1 MTLPTVDLGDR
12 EFWAAPWA
20 RRYDAFAALRA
31 ADGLPTFAEPEFPG
45 FPPGPGFRAVTR
57 HADVEHVSRHPE
69 LFCSGQGAVSILDL
83 PPEAGEF
90 FGSLISMDAP
100 RHTKIRRIAAQAF
113 TPRRTEALLDDV
125 TRVAR
130 SVIASARAKARD
142 GDGSFD
148 LVADVSAPMP
158 LLIICEM
165 MGIPESRRDEVFAH
179 SNVILAGDD
188 PEYVTSD
195 NPLGDYLAAG
205 AGLSGLMTELAA
217 ARQASPTDDVTSA
230 LVHGTVDG
238 ERLTHQEIASFFILL
253 CVAGNE
259 TTRNAITHGVW
270 GMHRDPA
277 QWELWSGDVDGVT
290 PTAVDEVVRWASPI
304 NWMRRT
310 ATADTVVGDVPVAAG
325 EKLLLVYGASNRDAA
340 VFAEP
345 EALDLRRSPNPH
357 QGFGA
362 HGPHFCLGAHLARRE
377 IAVMFRELF
386 AGMPDLRVVGE
397 PDRLRSVF
405 VNGIKHLP
413 VALAGTAAARGA

>member
-1 MTLPTVDLGDR
+1 MAHPTVDLGDR

-20 RRYDAFAALRA
+20 QRYEAFATLRA
-31 ADGLPTFAEPEFPG
+31 HDELPIFAEPSFPG
-45 FPPGPGFRAVTR
+45 FPPGPGFRALTR

-69 LFCSGQGAVSILDL
+69 LFCSGQGAVAILDL

-125 TRVAR
+125 TRVSR
-130 SVIASARAKARD
+130 SVIAAAREKALA

-148 LVADVSAPMP
+148 FVADVSARMP

-195 NPLGDYLAAG
+195 NPLGDYLTAG
-205 AGLSGLMTELAA
+205 AGLSALMTELAA
-217 ARQASPTDDVTSA
+217 QREASPGDDVTSA

-270 GMHRDPA
+270 GMHLQPE
-277 QWELWSGDVDGVT
+277 QWELWSGDVEGVT

-310 ATADTVVGDVPVAAG
+310 VVSDTVVGGVPVSEG
-325 EKLLLVYGASNRDAA
+325 DKLLLVYGSSNRDTA
-340 VFAEP
+340 VFTDP
-345 EALDLRRSPNPH
+345 EHLDLRRSPNPH

-397 PDRLRSVF
+397 PDRLRTVF

-413 VALAGTAAARGA
+413 VALAGTDAARGA

>member
-1 MTLPTVDLGDR
+1 MTLSTVDLGHR
-12 EFWAAPWA
+12 EFWAAPWD
-20 RRYDAFAALRA
+20 RRYAAFAGLRA
-31 ADGLPTFAEPEFPG
+31 QEGLPWFAEPEFPG
-45 FPPGPGFRAVTR
+45 FERGPGFRAVTR
-57 HADVEHVSRHPE
+57 HADLEHVSKNPE

-83 PPEAGEF
+83 PAEAHEF

-113 TPRRTEALLDDV
+113 TPKRTEGLLEDVRRT
-125 TRVAR
+125 AR
-130 SVIASARAKARD
+130 SVIARARERALA
-142 GDGSFD
+142 GDASFD
-148 LVADVSAPMP
+148 LVSEVSAPMP
-158 LLIICEM
+158 LLIICDM
-165 MGIPESRRDEVFAH
+165 MGVPESRRDEVFAH

-217 ARQASPTDDVTSA
+217 AREADPGDDITSA

-270 GMHRDPA
+270 GMHRQPE

-310 ATADTVVGDVPVAAG
+310 ATADTEVGGVPVAAG
-325 EKLLLVYGASNRDAA
+325 EKLLLVYGAANRDET
-340 VFAEP
+340 VFADP
-345 EALDLRRSPNPH
+345 DRLDLRRSPNPH

-377 IAVMFRELF
+377 IAVLFRELF
-386 AGMPDLRVVGE
+386 AGMPDLQVVGE
-397 PDRLRSVF
+397 PDRLRSIF

-413 VALAGTAAARGA
+413 VALAGTDAAR

>member
-1 MTLPTVDLGDR
+1 MSLPTVDLSDR

-20 RRYDAFAALRA
+20 RRFEAFDALRA
-31 ADGLPTFAEPEFPG
+31 DAGLPWFAEPEFPG
-45 FPPGPGFRAVTR
+45 FERGPGFRAVTR
-57 HADVEHVSRHPE
+57 HADVEHVSRNPD
-69 LFCSGQGAVSILDL
+69 LFCSGRGAVSILDL
-83 PPEAGEF
+83 PTEALEF

-113 TPRRTEALLDDV
+113 TPRRTEALLSDV

-130 SVIASARAKARD
+130 SVIGAAREKALA

-148 LVADVSAPMP
+148 LVTEVSARMP
-158 LLIICEM
+158 LLIICDM
-165 MGIPESRRDEVFAH
+165 MGVPESRRDEVFAH

-188 PEYVTSD
+188 PEYVTSA
-195 NPLGDYLAAG
+195 NPLGDYLTAG

-217 ARQASPTDDVTSA
+217 AREAAPTDDITSA

-270 GMHRDPA
+270 GMHLDPS
-277 QWELWSGDVDGVT
+277 QWEAWSSDVDGVT
-290 PTAVDEVVRWASPI
+290 PAAVDEIVRWASPI

-310 ATADTVVGDVPVAAG
+310 AVSDTSIGDVPVSAG
-325 EKLLLVYGASNRDAA
+325 EKLLLVYGAANRDPA
-340 VFAEP
+340 VFADP
-345 EALDLRRSPNPH
+345 DRLDLRRSPNPH

-377 IAVMFRELF
+377 VAVLFRELF

-397 PDRLRSVF
+397 PDRLRSIF

-413 VALAGTAAARGA
+413 VALAGTDAAR

>member
-1 MTLPTVDLGDR
+1 MSLPTVDLGDR
-12 EFWAAPWA
+12 AFWAAPWTQ
-20 RRYDAFAALRA
+20 RYDAFAALRA
-31 ADGLPTFAEPEFPG
+31 DDGLPAFAEPEFPG

-57 HADVEHVSRHPE
+57 HADVEHVSKHPD

-113 TPRRTEALLDDV
+113 TPRRTGSLLDDV

-130 SVIASARAKARD
+130 SVIASARAKALD

-188 PEYVTSD
+188 PEYVTSE

-205 AGLSGLMTELAA
+205 AGLSALMTELAA
-217 ARQASPTDDVTSA
+217 LREDSPTDDVTSA

-270 GMHRDPA
+270 GMHLDA
-277 QWELWSGDVDGVT
+277 SQWEAWSSDVDGVT

-310 ATADTVVGDVPVAAG
+310 AVSDTSVGGVPVSAG

-340 VFAEP
+340 VFVDP
-345 EALDLRRSPNPH
+345 ERLDLRRSPNPH

-413 VALAGTAAARGA
+413 VALAGTDAARGF

>member
-1 MTLPTVDLGDR
+1 M
-12 EFWAAPWA
+12 
-20 RRYDAFAALRA
+20 RA
-31 ADGLPTFAEPEFPG
+31 DPGLPWFAEPEVPG
-45 FPPGPGFRAVTR
+45 FETGPGFRAVTR
-57 HADVEHVSRHPE
+57 HADVEHVSKHPD

-83 PPEAGEF
+83 PAEAHQF

-125 TRVAR
+125 TRVTR
-130 SVIASARAKARD
+130 SVIASASAKARA

-148 LVADVSAPMP
+148 LVADLSAPVP

-165 MGIPESRRDEVFAH
+165 MGIPESRRAEVFAH

-195 NPLGDYLAAG
+195 NPLADYLTAG
-205 AGLSGLMTELAA
+205 AGLAGLMTELAA
-217 ARQASPTDDVTSA
+217 EREAAPGDDVTSA

-238 ERLTHQEIASFFILL
+238 ERLTPQEIASFFILL

-277 QWELWSGDVDGVT
+277 QWETWAADVDGVT
-290 PTAVDEVVRWASPI
+290 PTAVDEIVRWASPI

-310 ATADTVVGDVPVAAG
+310 ATVDTTVGDVPVAAG
-325 EKLLLVYGASNRDAA
+325 EKLLLVYGAANRDDT

-345 EALDLRRSPNPH
+345 DRLDLRRSPNPH

-377 IAVMFRELF
+377 IAVVFRELF
-386 AGMPDLRVVGE
+386 AGMPDLRVIGE
-397 PDRLRSVF
+397 PDRLRSIF

-413 VALAGTAAARGA
+413 VALEGTPAAR

>member
-1 MTLPTVDLGDR
+1 MTAFAVDLGDR

-20 RRYDAFAALRA
+20 QRFAAFAGLRA
-31 ADGLPTFAEPEFPG
+31 DAGLRWFAEPEFPG
-45 FPPGPGFRAVTR
+45 FDRGPGFRAVTR
-57 HADVEHVSRHPE
+57 HADVEYVSKHPA
-69 LFCSGQGAVSILDL
+69 LFCSGRGAVSILDL
-83 PPEAGEF
+83 PAEAHEF

-125 TRVAR
+125 TRVSR
-130 SVIASARAKARD
+130 SVIASARERALT

-148 LVADVSAPMP
+148 LVTDVSARIP
-158 LLIICEM
+158 LLVICEM

-217 ARQASPTDDVTSA
+217 AREAEPTDDVTSA

-270 GMHRDPA
+270 GMHLDPS
-277 QWELWSGDVDGVT
+277 QWEAWSGDVEGVT
-290 PTAVDEVVRWASPI
+290 PTAVDEIVRWASPI

-310 ATADTVVGDVPVAAG
+310 AVEDTTVGDVEVAAG
-325 EKLLLVYGASNRDAA
+325 EKLLLVYGAANRDET
-340 VFAEP
+340 VFTDP
-345 EALDLRRSPNPH
+345 DRLDLRRSPNPH

-377 IAVMFRELF
+377 IAVAFRELF

-397 PDRLRSVF
+397 PDRLRSIF

-413 VALAGTAAARGA
+413 VAIAGTDAAR

>member
-1 MTLPTVDLGDR
+1 MSLPTVDLGDR
-12 EFWAAPWA
+12 EFWAAHWA
-20 RRYDAFAALRA
+20 RRFEAFDALRA
-31 ADGLPTFAEPEFPG
+31 DAGLPWFAEPEFPG
-45 FPPGPGFRAVTR
+45 FERGPGFRAVTR
-57 HADVEHVSRHPE
+57 HADVEHVSRNPD
-69 LFCSGQGAVSILDL
+69 LFCSGRGAVSILDL
-83 PPEAGEF
+83 PAEAHEF

-113 TPRRTEALLDDV
+113 TPRRTEALLSDV

-130 SVIASARAKARD
+130 SVIATAREKALA

-148 LVADVSAPMP
+148 LVTEVSARMP
-158 LLIICEM
+158 LLIICDM
-165 MGIPESRRDEVFAH
+165 MGVPESRRDEVFAH

-195 NPLGDYLAAG
+195 NPLGDYLTAG

-217 ARQASPTDDVTSA
+217 AREASPTDDITSA

-270 GMHRDPA
+270 GMHLDPS
-277 QWELWSGDVDGVT
+277 QWEAWSGDVDGVT
-290 PTAVDEVVRWASPI
+290 PTAVDEIVRWASPI

-310 ATADTVVGDVPVAAG
+310 AVADTTVGDVAVPAG
-325 EKLLLVYGASNRDAA
+325 EKLLLVYGAANRDPA
-340 VFAEP
+340 VFADP
-345 EALDLRRSPNPH
+345 DRLDLRRSPNPH

-377 IAVMFRELF
+377 VAVLFRELF

-397 PDRLRSVF
+397 PDRLRSIF

-413 VALAGTAAARGA
+413 VALAGTDAAR

>member
-1 MTLPTVDLGDR
+1 MTASTPDLGDR
-12 EFWAAPWA
+12 EFWAAPWTL
-20 RRYDAFAALRA
+20 RHEAFEALRT
-31 ADGLPTFAEPEFPG
+31 ADGLPSFAEPEFPG

-69 LFCSGQGAVSILDL
+69 LFCSGRGAVSILDL

-130 SVIASARAKARD
+130 SVIAAARAKALA

-148 LVADVSAPMP
+148 LVTDVSAPMP

-165 MGIPESRRDEVFAH
+165 MGVPESRRDEVFAH

-188 PEYVTSD
+188 PEYVTSE
-195 NPLGDYLAAG
+195 NPLSDYLAAG
-205 AGLSGLMTELAA
+205 AGLSALMTELASLREA
-217 ARQASPTDDVTSA
+217 APTDDVTSA

-270 GMHRDPA
+270 GMHRQPA
-277 QWELWSGDVDGVT
+277 QWEAWSGDVEGVT

-310 ATADTVVGDVPVAAG
+310 AVSDTTVGGVDVAAG
-325 EKLLLVYGASNRDAA
+325 EKLLLVYGASNRDRA
-340 VFAEP
+340 VFTDP
-345 EALDLRRSPNPH
+345 EHLDLRRSPNPH

-397 PDRLRSVF
+397 PDRLRSIF

-413 VALAGTAAARGA
+413 VALAGTDAARGS

>member
-1 MTLPTVDLGDR
+1 MTLPTVDLGNR
-12 EFWAAPWA
+12 EFWAAPWS
-20 RRYDAFAALRA
+20 RRHKAFAALRA
-31 ADGLPTFAEPEFPG
+31 DPGLPWFAEPEFPG
-45 FPPGPGFRAVTR
+45 FPTGPGFRAVTR
-57 HADVEHVSRHPE
+57 HADVEYVSKHPD

-83 PPEAGEF
+83 PAEAHEF

-113 TPRRTEALLDDV
+113 TPRRTEGLLEDV

-130 SVIASARAKARD
+130 SVVAAAREKALA

-148 LVADVSAPMP
+148 LVTEISARLP
-158 LLIICEM
+158 LLIICDM
-165 MGIPESRRDEVFAH
+165 MGVPESRRDEVFAH
-179 SNVILAGDD
+179 SNVILGGDD

-217 ARQASPTDDVTSA
+217 AREASPTDDVTSA
-230 LVHGTVDG
+230 LVHGVVDG
-238 ERLTHQEIASFFILL
+238 ERLTPQEIASFFILL

-270 GMHRDPA
+270 GMHLDPS

-290 PTAVDEVVRWASPI
+290 PTAVDELVRWASPI

-310 ATADTVVGDVPVAAG
+310 AVADTTVGDVAVAAG
-325 EKLLLVYGASNRDAA
+325 EKLLLVYGAANRDET
-340 VFAEP
+340 VFADP
-345 EALDLRRSPNPH
+345 DRLDLRRSPNPH

-377 IAVMFRELF
+377 IAVLFRELF
-386 AGMPDLRVVGE
+386 AGVPDLRVVGE
-397 PDRLRSVF
+397 LDRLRSIF

-413 VALAGTAAARGA
+413 VALAGTDGAR

>member
-1 MTLPTVDLGDR
+1 MSLPTVDLGDR

-20 RRYDAFAALRA
+20 RRFEAFDALRA
-31 ADGLPTFAEPEFPG
+31 DAGLPWFAEPEFPG
-45 FPPGPGFRAVTR
+45 FERGPGFRAVTR
-57 HADVEHVSRHPE
+57 HADVEHVSRNPD
-69 LFCSGQGAVSILDL
+69 LFCSGRGAVSILDL
-83 PPEAGEF
+83 PSEAHEF

-113 TPRRTEALLDDV
+113 TPRRTEALLADV

-130 SVIASARAKARD
+130 SVIAAARAEALA

-148 LVADVSAPMP
+148 LVTEVSARMP
-158 LLIICEM
+158 LLIICDM
-165 MGIPESRRDEVFAH
+165 MGVPESRRDEVFAH

-195 NPLGDYLAAG
+195 NPLGDYLTAG

-217 ARQASPTDDVTSA
+217 AREASPTDDITSA

-270 GMHRDPA
+270 GMHLDPS
-277 QWELWSGDVDGVT
+277 QWEAWSSDVDGVT
-290 PTAVDEVVRWASPI
+290 PTAVDEIVRWASPI

-310 ATADTVVGDVPVAAG
+310 AVADTTVGDVAVAAG
-325 EKLLLVYGASNRDAA
+325 EKLLLVYGAANRDPA
-340 VFAEP
+340 VFADP
-345 EALDLRRSPNPH
+345 DRLDLRRSPNPH

-377 IAVMFRELF
+377 VAVLFRELF

-397 PDRLRSVF
+397 PDRLRSIF

-413 VALAGTAAARGA
+413 VALAGTDAAR

>member
-1 MTLPTVDLGDR
+1 MTASALDLGDR
-12 EFWAAPWA
+12 AFWAAPWE
-20 RRYDAFAALRA
+20 RRYEAFAALRA
-31 ADGLPTFAEPEFPG
+31 DAGLPWFAEPEFPG

-57 HADVEHVSRHPE
+57 HADVEQVSRNPE
-69 LFCSGQGAVSILDL
+69 AFCSGRGAVSILDL

-130 SVIASARAKARD
+130 SVLASARTTALA

-148 LVADVSAPMP
+148 LVTDVSAPMP

-205 AGLSGLMTELAA
+205 AGLSALMTELAA
-217 ARQASPTDDVTSA
+217 LREAEPTDDVTSA

-270 GMHRDPA
+270 GMHRDPS
-277 QWELWSGDVDGVT
+277 QWELWAGDVAGVT
-290 PTAVDEVVRWASPI
+290 PTAVDEVVRWASPV

-310 ATADTVVGDVPVAAG
+310 VVADTTVGDVDVSAG
-325 EKLLLVYGASNRDAA
+325 EKLLLLYGASNRDPA
-340 VFAEP
+340 VFADP
-345 EALDLRRSPNPH
+345 ESLDLRRSPNPH

-386 AGMPDLRVVGE
+386 ADMPDLRVVGE
-397 PDRLRSVF
+397 PDRLRSIF

-413 VALAGTAAARGA
+413 VALAGTDAARGV

>member
-1 MTLPTVDLGDR
+1 MSLPTVDLGDR

-20 RRYDAFAALRA
+20 RRFEAFETLRA
-31 ADGLPTFAEPEFPG
+31 DAGLPWFAEPEFPG
-45 FPPGPGFRAVTR
+45 FERGPGFRAVTR
-57 HADVEHVSRHPE
+57 HADVEHVSKNPE
-69 LFCSGQGAVSILDL
+69 VFCSGRGAVSILDL
-83 PPEAGEF
+83 PAEAHEF

-113 TPRRTEALLDDV
+113 TPRRTEALLSDV
-125 TRVAR
+125 SRVAR
-130 SVIASARAKARD
+130 SVIAAAREKALA

-148 LVADVSAPMP
+148 LVTEVSARMP
-158 LLIICEM
+158 LLIICDM
-165 MGIPESRRDEVFAH
+165 MGVPEARRDEVFAH

-188 PEYVTSD
+188 PEYVTSE

-217 ARQASPTDDVTSA
+217 AREESPTDDITSA

-270 GMHRDPA
+270 GMHLDPS

-290 PTAVDEVVRWASPI
+290 PTAVDEIVRWASPI

-310 ATADTVVGDVPVAAG
+310 AVADTTVGDVAVAAG
-325 EKLLLVYGASNRDAA
+325 EKLLLVYGAANRDPA
-340 VFAEP
+340 VFADP
-345 EALDLRRSPNPH
+345 DRLDLRRSPNPH

-377 IAVMFRELF
+377 VAVLFRELF
-386 AGMPDLRVVGE
+386 AGMPDLRVVGA
-397 PDRLRSVF
+397 PDRLRSIF

-413 VALAGTAAARGA
+413 VALAGTDAAR

>member
-1 MTLPTVDLGDR
+1 MTLPTVDLGNR

-20 RRYDAFAALRA
+20 QRHEVFAGLRA
-31 ADGLPTFAEPEFPG
+31 DAGLPWFAEPEFPG
-45 FPPGPGFRAVTR
+45 FPTGPGFRAVTR
-57 HADVEHVSRHPE
+57 HADVEYVSKNPD

-83 PPEAGEF
+83 PAEAHEF

-113 TPRRTEALLDDV
+113 TPRRTEALLADV

-130 SVIASARAKARD
+130 SVVAAAREKALA

-148 LVADVSAPMP
+148 LVTEVSARMP
-158 LLIICEM
+158 LLIICDM
-165 MGIPESRRDEVFAH
+165 MGVPESRRDEVFAH

-217 ARQASPTDDVTSA
+217 AREADPTDDITSA
-230 LVHGTVDG
+230 LVHGVVDG

-270 GMHRDPA
+270 GMHLDPS
-277 QWELWSGDVDGVT
+277 QWELWSSDVDGVT
-290 PTAVDEVVRWASPI
+290 PTAVDEIVRWASPI

-310 ATADTVVGDVPVAAG
+310 AVSDTSVGDVAVSAG
-325 EKLLLVYGASNRDAA
+325 EKLLLVYGAANRDDT
-340 VFAEP
+340 VFADP
-345 EALDLRRSPNPH
+345 DRLDLRRSPNPH

-377 IAVMFRELF
+377 IAVLFRELF

-397 PDRLRSVF
+397 PDRLRSIF

-413 VALAGTAAARGA
+413 VALAGTDAAH

>member
-1 MTLPTVDLGDR
+1 
-12 EFWAAPWA
+12 
-20 RRYDAFAALRA
+20 
-31 ADGLPTFAEPEFPG
+31 
-45 FPPGPGFRAVTR
+45 
-57 HADVEHVSRHPE
+57 
-69 LFCSGQGAVSILDL
+69 
-83 PPEAGEF
+83 
-90 FGSLISMDAP
+90 
-100 RHTKIRRIAAQAF
+100 
-113 TPRRTEALLDDV
+113 RTEGLLEDV

-130 SVIASARAKARD
+130 SVVAAAREKAQA

-148 LVADVSAPMP
+148 LVTEISARLP
-158 LLIICEM
+158 LLIICDM
-165 MGIPESRRDEVFAH
+165 MGVPESRRDEVFAH

-217 ARQASPTDDVTSA
+217 AREASPTDDVTSA
-230 LVHGTVDG
+230 LVHGVVDG

-270 GMHRDPA
+270 GMHLQPE
-277 QWELWSGDVDGVT
+277 QWELWSSDVDRVT
-290 PTAVDEVVRWASPI
+290 PTAVDEIVRWASPI

-310 ATADTVVGDVPVAAG
+310 AVWDTSIGDVPVAAG
-325 EKLLLVYGASNRDAA
+325 EKLLLVYGAANRDET
-340 VFAEP
+340 VFANP
-345 EALDLRRSPNPH
+345 DRVDLRRSPNPH

-377 IAVMFRELF
+377 IAVLFRELF
-386 AGMPDLRVVGE
+386 AGMPDLCVVGE
-397 PDRLRSVF
+397 PDRLRSIF

-413 VALAGTAAARGA
+413 VALAGTDAAR

>member
-20 RRYDAFAALRA
+20 RRFEAFDALRA
-31 ADGLPTFAEPEFPG
+31 DPGLPWFAEPEFPG
-45 FPPGPGFRAVTR
+45 FERGPGFRAVTR
-57 HADVEHVSRHPE
+57 HADVEYVSKNPD
-69 LFCSGQGAVSILDL
+69 LFCSGRGAVSILDL
-83 PPEAGEF
+83 PAEAHEF

-113 TPRRTEALLDDV
+113 TPRRTEALLADV
-125 TRVAR
+125 SRVAR
-130 SVIASARAKARD
+130 SVISAAREKALA

-148 LVADVSAPMP
+148 LVTEVSARMP
-158 LLIICEM
+158 LLIICDM
-165 MGIPESRRDEVFAH
+165 MGVPESRRDEVFAH

-195 NPLGDYLAAG
+195 NPLGDYLTAG

-217 ARQASPTDDVTSA
+217 AREASPTDDITSA

-270 GMHRDPA
+270 GMHLDPS
-277 QWELWSGDVDGVT
+277 QWEAWSSDVDGVT
-290 PTAVDEVVRWASPI
+290 PTAVDEIVRWASPI

-310 ATADTVVGDVPVAAG
+310 AVTDTAVGDVAVAAG
-325 EKLLLVYGASNRDAA
+325 EKLLLVYGAANRDPA
-340 VFAEP
+340 VFADP
-345 EALDLRRSPNPH
+345 DRLDLRRSPNPH

-377 IAVMFRELF
+377 VAVLFRELF

-397 PDRLRSVF
+397 PDRLCSIF

-413 VALAGTAAARGA
+413 VALAGTDAAQ

>member
-1 MTLPTVDLGDR
+1 MSLPTVDLGDR

-20 RRYDAFAALRA
+20 RRFEAFDALRA
-31 ADGLPTFAEPEFPG
+31 DAGLPWFAEPEFPG
-45 FPPGPGFRAVTR
+45 FERGPGFRAVTR
-57 HADVEHVSRHPE
+57 HADVEHVSRNPD
-69 LFCSGQGAVSILDL
+69 LFCSGRGAVSILDL
-83 PPEAGEF
+83 PSEAHEF

-113 TPRRTEALLDDV
+113 TPRRTEALLSDV
-125 TRVAR
+125 QRVAR
-130 SVIASARAKARD
+130 SVVACAREKALA

-148 LVADVSAPMP
+148 LVTEVSARMP
-158 LLIICEM
+158 LLIICDM
-165 MGIPESRRDEVFAH
+165 MGVPESRRDEVFAH

-195 NPLGDYLAAG
+195 NPLGDYLTAG

-217 ARQASPTDDVTSA
+217 AREAAPTDDITSA

-270 GMHRDPA
+270 GMHLDPS
-277 QWELWSGDVDGVT
+277 QWEAWSSDVDGVT
-290 PTAVDEVVRWASPI
+290 PTAVDEIVRWASPI

-310 ATADTVVGDVPVAAG
+310 AVSDTSIGDVPVSAG
-325 EKLLLVYGASNRDAA
+325 EKLLLVYGAANRDPA
-340 VFAEP
+340 VFVDP
-345 EALDLRRSPNPH
+345 DRLDLRRSPNPH

-377 IAVMFRELF
+377 VAVLFRELF

-397 PDRLRSVF
+397 PDRLRSIF

-413 VALAGTAAARGA
+413 VALAGTDAAR

>member
-1 MTLPTVDLGDR
+1 VTASTVDLGDR

-20 RRYDAFAALRA
+20 RRFEAFAAMRA
-31 ADGLPTFAEPEFPG
+31 DPGLPSFAEPQFPG
-45 FPPGPGFRAVTR
+45 FETGPGFRAVTR
-57 HADVEHVSRHPE
+57 HADVEHVSKHPD

-83 PPEAGEF
+83 PAEAHEF

-113 TPRRTEALLDDV
+113 TPRRTESLLDDV
-125 TRVAR
+125 TRVTR
-130 SVIASARAKARD
+130 SVIASAREKALA

-148 LVADVSAPMP
+148 LVTDLSAPVP

-165 MGIPESRRDEVFAH
+165 MGIPESRRAEVFAH

-217 ARQASPTDDVTSA
+217 AREADPTDDVTSA

-270 GMHRDPA
+270 GMHLDPS
-277 QWELWSGDVDGVT
+277 QWEAWAADVDGIT
-290 PTAVDEVVRWASPI
+290 PTAVDEIVRWASPI

-310 ATADTVVGDVPVAAG
+310 VVGDTAVGDVPVAAG
-325 EKLLLVYGASNRDAA
+325 EKLLLVYGASNRDET
-340 VFAEP
+340 VFTDP
-345 EALDLRRSPNPH
+345 DALDLRRSPNPH

-377 IAVMFRELF
+377 IAVVFRELF
-386 AGMPDLRVVGE
+386 AGVPDLRVVGE
-397 PDRLRSVF
+397 PDRLRSIF

-413 VALAGTAAARGA
+413 VALEGTAAAR

>member
-1 MTLPTVDLGDR
+1 MAMSTVDLGNR

-20 RRYDAFAALRA
+20 QRYEAFAGMRA
-31 ADGLPTFAEPEFPG
+31 DSGLPWFAEPEFPG
-45 FPPGPGFRAVTR
+45 FPTGSGFRAVTR
-57 HADVEHVSRHPE
+57 HADVEYVSKHPD

-83 PPEAGEF
+83 PAEAHEF

-113 TPRRTEALLDDV
+113 TPRRTEALLADV

-130 SVIASARAKARD
+130 SVVASAREKALS

-188 PEYVTSD
+188 PEYVTSE

-217 ARQASPTDDVTSA
+217 LREESPTDDVTTA
-230 LVHGTVDG
+230 LVHGEVDG

-270 GMHRDPA
+270 GMHGDPA
-277 QWELWSGDVDGVT
+277 QWELWSSDVDGVT
-290 PTAVDEVVRWASPI
+290 PTAVDEIVRWASPI

-310 ATADTVVGDVPVAAG
+310 AVSDAVIGDVPVAAG
-325 EKLLLVYGASNRDAA
+325 EKLLLVYGAANRDSD
-340 VFAEP
+340 VFPEP
-345 EALDLRRSPNPH
+345 DALDLRRSPNPH

-377 IAVMFRELF
+377 IAVLFRELF

-397 PDRLRSVF
+397 PDRLRSIF

-413 VALAGTAAARGA
+413 VALAGTDAARGV

>member
-1 MTLPTVDLGDR
+1 MTASTVDLGDR

-20 RRYDAFAALRA
+20 RRYEAFAALRA
-31 ADGLPTFAEPEFPG
+31 DEGLPRFAEPEFPG
-45 FPPGPGFRAVTR
+45 FPAGPGFRAVTR
-57 HADVEHVSRHPE
+57 HADVEQVSRHPD

-130 SVIASARAKARD
+130 SVIASARAKALA

-205 AGLSGLMTELAA
+205 AGLSALMTELAA
-217 ARQASPTDDVTSA
+217 RREESPGDDVTSA

-238 ERLTHQEIASFFILL
+238 ERLTHQEVASFFILL

-270 GMHRDPA
+270 GMHLDPA
-277 QWELWSGDVDGVT
+277 QWEAWSGDVEGVT

-310 ATADTVVGDVPVAAG
+310 VVADTSVGGVDVAAG
-325 EKLLLVYGASNRDAA
+325 DKLLLVYGASNRDAT
-340 VFAEP
+340 VFADA

-397 PDRLRSVF
+397 PDRLRSIF

-413 VALAGTAAARGA
+413 VALASTDAARGH